1 MSGTTG
7 PILAA
12 GAITWSNQVLL
23 SDETPDVFVTTT
35 RLGVA
40 TGILAALF
48 YGLERFVG
56 DFAIGLAW
64 TALVTTL
71 VVRFNN
77 KPTPLERVLDLV
89 A

>member
-1 MSGTTG
+1 MAGTTG
-7 PILAA
+7 PILTA

-23 SDETPDVFVTTT
+23 TDETPDVFVTTT
-35 RLGVA
+35 RMAVA
-40 TGILAALF
+40 TGVLAGLF